1 LLTLRN
7 YWVNKVKD
15 LPKIIINSPLE
26 LERSCAIA
34 NVGVK
39 GIKPSDLAKKLLE
52 KYKIFTVAIE
62 TNTVNGVRVTP
73 NIYSTFDE
81 LDIFVNALKTIAA

>member
-1 LLTLRN
+1 
-7 YWVNKVKD
+7 
-15 LPKIIINSPLE
+15 
-26 LERSCAIA
+26 
-34 NVGVK
+34 VGVK